1 MPVSMHEPIAFPDL
15 ESYADGRDI
24 HLERRFNCLLVVV
37 ALDFLGQIDEIAV
50 IEELKTV

>member
-24 HLERRFNCLLVVV
+24 HLERRFNCLL
-37 ALDFLGQIDEIAV
+37 DFLRQLGEIAV